1 MKIKYGEIA
10 EIGRGELNDVPC
22 THLRLTLLVHL
33 NEFYLRYYLIVF
45 TILGNNR
52 RLTIFTTLLRNKSL
66 QMSSQKN

>member
-10 EIGRGELNDVPC
+10 EVGRGESNDVPC